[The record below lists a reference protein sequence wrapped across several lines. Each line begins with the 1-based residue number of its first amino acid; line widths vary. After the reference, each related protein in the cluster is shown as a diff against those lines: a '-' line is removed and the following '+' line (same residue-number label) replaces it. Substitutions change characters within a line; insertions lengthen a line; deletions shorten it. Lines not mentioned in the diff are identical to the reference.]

1 MRRLTSMFLVSLS
14 NNIFFQF
21 LTKGF
26 VYAVFLC
33 YSLDASWG
41 LRMLKALSV
50 FISGSPVGPPSI
62 HPLYSMSPFD
72 CSSLTLRIKFR
83 SLVKLPRSCLTW
95 LPLVF
100 PSDTF
105 HHLVSPSVFQIL
117 WESFHFPNT
126 PCFPFTFMPF
136 IYFVTLAWKKNQNSN
151 LCTIEMILLPQIRL
165 KNIRIKHCGLSIHP
179 SIIQLVAYQHH

>member
-1 MRRLTSMFLVSLS
+1 MFLVSLS

-21 LTKGF
+21 LTKG
-26 VYAVFLC
+26 VGYAVFLC

-41 LRMLKALSV
+41 LRTLRALSV
-50 FISGSPVGPPSI
+50 FISGSSTGPPFI
-62 HPLYSMSPFD
+62 HPLYSTSPFN

-95 LPLVF
+95 SPLVS

-105 HHLVSPSVFQIL
+105 HHLVSYSVFQIL

-126 PCFPFTFMPF
+126 PCFPLPLCLLYMLLFWF
-136 IYFVTLAWKKNQNSN
+136 KKK
-151 LCTIEMILLPQIRL
+151 IRVL
-165 KNIRIKHCGLSIHP
+165 ICIP
-179 SIIQLVAYQHH
+179 